1 MRTLLCW
8 HRSCVLGFWVRKW
21 CAHGFGG
28 CEGLMAYLYGRACLW
43 LLLVCKYDLNYIEQ
57 IIEGHNGQYAL

>member
-1 MRTLLCW
+1 M
-8 HRSCVLGFWVRKW
+8 RKW